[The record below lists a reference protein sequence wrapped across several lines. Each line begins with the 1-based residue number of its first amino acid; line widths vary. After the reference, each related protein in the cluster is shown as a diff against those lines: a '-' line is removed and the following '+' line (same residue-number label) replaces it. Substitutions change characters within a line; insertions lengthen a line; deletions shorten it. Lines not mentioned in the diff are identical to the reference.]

1 MLEENKVVFL
11 LMPFLKYTAFSH
23 ICISF
28 SAHSGK
34 FLTFFFLFHAPAP
47 CKVGHSVNAFDDDNK
62 LAISKDG

>member
-34 FLTFFFLFHAPAP
+34 FLTFFLSFSCPSTVQSWTL
-47 CKVGHSVNAFDDDNK
+47 
-62 LAISKDG
+62 SKCI